1 MISNNPPAFP
11 TSIKQSYITG
21 GLTMRDYFAAQ
32 AMQGFAS
39 VPEMT
44 WNGGL
49 DGMAA
54 QAYRW
59 ADAMMKARSEQ

>member
-1 MISNNPPAFP
+1 MNTENLTP
-11 TSIKQSYITG
+11 TSPDQKYITG
-21 GLTMRDYFAAQ
+21 WLTLRDYFAAK

-49 DGMAA
+49 YEMAL

-59 ADAMMKARSEQ
+59 ADAMMKARSNEHI

>member
-1 MISNNPPAFP
+1 MTSNDPLAFP
-11 TSIKQSYITG
+11 SINAKSSDNL

-49 DGMAA
+49 DGMAV

-59 ADAMMKARSEQ
+59 ADAMMKARGE